1 MTLQITRNIL
11 FFFIINYSFFANAD
25 DSEPITTHPWQEVV
39 VSVHDLDISARF
51 FIELADYEVIW
62 RGAES
67 KKFLLHLGLGEN
79 DSAHSMVLK
88 SPGSDFGFIRLIQ
101 FINVERQIPTRIG
114 ARPWDTGCFTSI
126 MVRAKGL
133 EEIYN
138 EAIKMGWW
146 TETPITELEFGTS
159 KLKIVIFKGP
169 QGLQVQAYERLSP
182 PLPLSFPDFDGLSVP
197 FNIMQTV
204 KSREVAKHF
213 FVDQLGFDTLFYGP
227 PVISQKETQIPLG
240 IPLNQT
246 TKSRYQ
252 AGILY
257 PIASEVGRVELV
269 EFLDLKGE
277 DYRKQCEAPNF
288 GILSIKFPI
297 NDVNES
303 LDELEHRGI
312 SQEMK
317 ISNIDLAP
325 YGNIDIFSIKSPD
338 GANIEF
344 YSMKK

>member
-1 MTLQITRNIL
+1 
-11 FFFIINYSFFANAD
+11 
-25 DSEPITTHPWQEVV
+25 
-39 VSVHDLDISARF
+39 
-51 FIELADYEVIW
+51 
-62 RGAES
+62 
-67 KKFLLHLGLGEN
+67 
-79 DSAHSMVLK
+79 
-88 SPGSDFGFIRLIQ
+88 
-101 FINVERQIPTRIG
+101 
-114 ARPWDTGCFTSI
+114 
-126 MVRAKGL
+126 
-133 EEIYN
+133 
-138 EAIKMGWW
+138 MGWW